1 MPNVNALKKFV
12 KNKVNRSNLANN
24 VKASAKKKVNR
35 LKIKQKTDK
44 FTAEQ
49 KLYNKLSQINGNF
62 RNNVVFNPVT
72 QRLLSVKPLPKSVKK
87 SIRRSS
93 PTTSGR
99 TARRQAAM
107 AGAVVLSR
115 RGIPQGPAQNILDRL
130 LRPSSQRQRR

>member
-12 KNKVNRSNLANN
+12 KKKVNSSDLANN
-24 VKASAKKKVNR
+24 VKANAKKKINR
-35 LKIKQKTDK
+35 LKIKQRTEK
-44 FTAEQ
+44 FMAEQ

-62 RNNVVFNPVT
+62 RNNVVFSPVT
-72 QRLLSVKPLPKSVKK
+72 QRLLTVKPISRSVKK

-99 TARRQAAM
+99 TARRQTAK

-115 RGIPQGPAQNILDRL
+115 RGLPRELQNVIDRL
-130 LRPSSQRQRR
+130 IRSAQR

>member
-12 KNKVNRSNLANN
+12 KKKVNSSNLANN

-35 LKIKQKTDK
+35 LKIKQKTSK
-44 FTAEQ
+44 STAEQ
-49 KLYNKLSQINGNF
+49 RLYNKLSQVNGNF
-62 RNNVVFNPVT
+62 RNNVVFSPVT
-72 QRLLSVKPLPKSVKK
+72 QRLLSVKPLPKSAKK
-87 SIRRSS
+87 FS

-115 RGIPQGPAQNILDRL
+115 RGIPQGPARNILDRL
-130 LRPSSQRQRR
+130 LRSPSQRQRR

>member
-1 MPNVNALKKFV
+1 MPNVNALKKF
-12 KNKVNRSNLANN
+12 
-24 VKASAKKKVNR
+24 AKKKINGSF
-35 LKIKQKTDK
+35 LKNKKEAKKGINNLNIKRTNEK
-44 FTAEQ
+44 FLVEQ
-49 KLYNKLSQINGNF
+49 KIFNKLMELNGNLASNF
-62 RNNVVFNPVT
+62 VFNPVT

-115 RGIPQGPAQNILDRL
+115 RGIPRGPAQKILDEL